1 MNPAL
6 HASALVV
13 GERGILLRGAAGSG
27 KSLLALTLIERV
39 LRVGRFA
46 ALVADDRVW
55 WEISHGRLVVR
66 GAPAFAGICERRALG
81 LVSVAHEREA
91 VVRLLVDLAP
101 RGVAPARMPGRE
113 DLYDVVGG
121 VKLPRL
127 RLDMNPGLEAAA
139 SAVLAGWERI
149 VGDLWR
155 KTVSDDAVF
164 A

>member
-1 MNPAL
+1 MNAAL

-13 GERGILLRGAAGSG
+13 GEGGVLLRGPAGSG

-39 LRVGRFA
+39 RRDGRFA

-55 WEISHGRLVVR
+55 WETLNGRLLVR
-66 GAPAFAGICERRALG
+66 GAPATAGVCERRALG
-81 LVSVAHEREA
+81 LVSAPCEHEA
-91 VVRLLVDLAP
+91 VIRLLVDLAP
-101 RGVAPARMPGRE
+101 RGVTPSRMPERE
-113 DLYDVVGG
+113 DLYGVIGG
-121 VKLPRL
+121 VRLPRL
-127 RLDMNPGLEAAA
+127 RLDMNPGLDAAV

-155 KTVSDDAVF
+155 KAVNDDAVF